1 MSKQVTVYYALQSPW
16 TYLGWARLRE
26 LVVRS
31 SAIAHFRPI
40 QIAPVFEASGT
51 LMLAQRPKQ
60 RQAYRLMELR
70 RWRDYLG
77 IPLNLHP
84 KYFPVDES
92 LAARM
97 VIAHRQLGGDIAAYS
112 QATMTAVWTEERD
125 LSDRATLLQIAREQG
140 ADGPTLLEA
149 AEKSAVREEYDAN
162 TQAAI
167 KQGVFG
173 MPTFVIDDELFW
185 GQDRL
190 EFVARALG
198 LLPRAGEA
206 R

>member
-1 MSKQVTVYYALQSPW
+1 MSKEVTVYYALQSPW

-26 LVVRS
+26 LVARS
-31 SAIAHFRPI
+31 GATAHYCPI

-70 RWRDYLG
+70 RWRDHLG
-77 IPLNLHP
+77 LPLSLHP
-84 KYFPVDES
+84 EHFPVDES

-97 VIAHRQLGGDIAAYS
+97 AIAHRQHGGDIAAFS
-112 QATMTAVWTEERD
+112 QAMMTAVWAEERD
-125 LSDRATLLQIAREQG
+125 LADRATLLQIAREQG

-149 AEKSAVREEYDAN
+149 AQDRAVQREYDAN
-162 TQAAI
+162 TQTAI
-167 KQGVFG
+167 DQGVFG
-173 MPTFVIDDELFW
+173 MPTFVIAGELFW

-190 EFVARALG
+190 DFVARAL
-198 LLPRAGEA
+198 A
-206 R
+206 

>member
-1 MSKQVTVYYALQSPW
+1 MTKQLTVYYALQSPW

-26 LVVRS
+26 LVAQS
-31 SAIAHFRPI
+31 GASAHYRPV

-51 LMLAQRPKQ
+51 LMLAQRPRQ

-70 RWRDYLG
+70 RWREHLG
-77 IPLNLHP
+77 VPLNLQP
-84 KYFPVDES
+84 KHFPVDES

-97 VIAHRQLGGDIAAYS
+97 AIAHRQRGGDIAAFS
-112 QATMTAVWTEERD
+112 QALMTAVWAEERD
-125 LSDRATLLQIAREQG
+125 LADRATLLQIAREQG

-149 AEKSAVREEYDAN
+149 AERSAARQEYDAN

-167 KQGVFG
+167 DQGMFG
-173 MPTFVIDDELFW
+173 LPTFVIGDELFW

-190 EFVARALG
+190 EFVARAL
-198 LLPRAGEA
+198 A
-206 R
+206 